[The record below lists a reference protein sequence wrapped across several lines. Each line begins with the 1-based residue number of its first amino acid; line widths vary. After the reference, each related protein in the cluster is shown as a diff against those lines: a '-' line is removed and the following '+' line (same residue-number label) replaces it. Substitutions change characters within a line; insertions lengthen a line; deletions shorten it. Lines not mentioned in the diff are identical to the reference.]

1 MKKIIM
7 NLSENRFH
15 IQNALFFLLLT
26 LNFSFWQFIYLLH
39 NPVGT
44 MKLYQFISIFGVL
57 ILLLAQIPS
66 VHSLRHINLV
76 SLTLCL
82 AFSACVTA
90 GSIHV
95 GKTKTQHHVT
105 ENMSLYMNITDI
117 EPYTAFTGYSKNAP
131 TRDHSLNSSGVNR
144 VFGGVNA
151 VSIIATTYACGIIPE
166 IQV

>member
-1 MKKIIM
+1 MKCLKKIRFSIWTIILTMKKIIM

-39 NPVGT
+39 NPNGT
-44 MKLYQFISIFGVL
+44 LKLYQFISIFGVL
-57 ILLLAQIPS
+57 ILFLAQIPS
-66 VHSLRHINLV
+66 FHSLRHINLV

-95 GKTKTQHHVT
+95 GKTSTPQVT
-105 ENMSLYMNITDI
+105 
-117 EPYTAFTGYSKNAP
+117 
-131 TRDHSLNSSGVNR
+131 
-144 VFGGVNA
+144 
-151 VSIIATTYACGIIPE
+151 
-166 IQV
+166 